1 MYTYSGRERGLVL
14 ITALI
19 LLLVMTLLG
28 LAAIQNTLL
37 EERMAGNFRAQSVA
51 FQSAEASL
59 RAGETWLGGLVDQP
73 GAVSS
78 SPNPSNSVW
87 ILDGPDADGSN
98 GLMWYLESTRGR
110 SWWANNGIAYASVDQ
125 LRVTASET
133 LAEAPRHVVEQ
144 AGFVADSLVV
154 GQQQATGRWFYQIT
168 SRGEAP
174 GGRGEALLRSTFARR
189 F

>member
-87 ILDGPDADGSN
+87 THRMP
-98 GLMWYLESTRGR
+98 
-110 SWWANNGIAYASVDQ
+110 
-125 LRVTASET
+125 TA
-133 LAEAPRHVVEQ
+133 
-144 AGFVADSLVV
+144 
-154 GQQQATGRWFYQIT
+154 ATG
-168 SRGEAP
+168 
-174 GGRGEALLRSTFARR
+174 
-189 F
+189 